1 MQTLLVFSLI
11 FGLAAHSLVAR
22 DTIDDVANKGAADT
36 TVTAAA
42 NEAGVSFSREV
53 ASILVDNC
61 VACHGA
67 KKAEGGYRID
77 TFEYLVKTGD
87 SGVAPVTAS
96 KLEESELWR
105 RLVTSDASERMPAES
120 EPLTTAQIEV
130 MKKWIAS
137 GAAFDGAKANEP
149 LYLVAPPATYPDP
162 PASYSVP
169 LPLASVA
176 FSADGN
182 QILSGGYHELLCW
195 NVSDGTLLR
204 RIKNVGERTYAIAVS
219 PDGTK
224 LAVACGSPGRIGE
237 VRVFDYATGGLLMVC
252 GRSPDVVLD
261 VAYSPDGSKLAASGA
276 DSLIRVLDAATGSTL
291 QTIASHADWVNA
303 LAWSDDGKKLAS
315 ASRDKSAKVYTV
327 ENGELLTSYA
337 GHASAVR
344 GIAFTADG
352 ASLLSVGDDK
362 KLHRWEIEGA
372 KKVAEVPVGGDGTRL
387 VRGADFVLVPSTD
400 KALHRIDLT
409 KNQDTLKYI
418 GHTDWVLSS
427 AFSAKGN
434 LVVSGTANGMIR
446 LWNAA
451 DGMLV
456 REIRAAP

>member
-1 MQTLLVFSLI
+1 MQILLAFSLI
-11 FGLAAHSLVAR
+11 VTLAAHSVVAG
-22 DTIDDVANKGAADT
+22 DAADST
-36 TVTAAA
+36 ADDTVNGAVNNAV
-42 NEAGVSFSREV
+42 NNAGVSFSREV

-77 TFEYLVKTGD
+77 TFEYLTKSGD

-96 KLEESELWR
+96 KVEESELWR
-105 RLVTSDASERMPAES
+105 RLVTTDASERMPAES
-120 EPLTTAQIEV
+120 EPLTAAQIEV
-130 MKKWIAS
+130 LKNWIAS
-137 GAAFDGAKANEP
+137 GAAFDGTKPNDP

-169 LPLASVA
+169 LPIASVA

-182 QILSGGYHELLCW
+182 QIISGGYHELLCW
-195 NVSDGTLLR
+195 NVSDGGLVR

-224 LAVACGSPGRIGE
+224 LAVACGSPGRSGE
-237 VRVFDYATGGLLMVC
+237 VRVFDYATGGLVTVC
-252 GRSPDVVLD
+252 GRTSDVVLD
-261 VAYSPDGSKLAASGA
+261 VVYSPDGSKLAAGGA
-276 DSLIRVLDAATGSTL
+276 DSLIRILDPGTGSTL

-327 ENGELLTSYA
+327 ENGELLTSYS
-337 GHASAVR
+337 GHASTVK
-344 GIAFTADG
+344 GIAFNADG
-352 ASLLSVGDDK
+352 VSLLSVGDDK

-372 KKVAEVPVGGDGTRL
+372 KKVAEVPVGGEGNKL
-387 VRGADFVLVPSTD
+387 VRGADFVLVPSSD
-400 KALHRIDLT
+400 HALHRIDLT
-409 KNQDTLKYI
+409 KNQDSLKYV

-427 AFSAKGN
+427 AVFAKN
-434 LVVSGTANGMIR
+434 NQVVSGSANGMIR
-446 LWNAA
+446 WWNAT
-451 DGMLV
+451 DGTLL
-456 REIRAAP
+456 REIRGAP